1 LRGDGNRTLSLV
13 NDAGRPHLFGLLAGL
28 FLATGLV
35 LSAMVLTRAW
45 LRVSESQVISVTGA
59 AAKEVVADLIV
70 WRGSFAVDGTNLIQ
84 AQERWAADL
93 AKVETFFKSRNASN
107 YVLKPLRIIE
117 LKSAPTPENRET
129 RTVGF
134 RMTQELE
141 ITSTN
146 IAEIQRMAPE
156 TIALVQQGVFFSAAA
171 PEFVYTQAAEV
182 KIQMLA
188 EATKDAQERGNQI
201 ASQGGR
207 RLGKLRSARM
217 GVFQITRPH
226 STETSWEGVNDTSSY
241 EKTVRS
247 VVSATFSLE

>member
-1 LRGDGNRTLSLV
+1 M

-28 FLATGLV
+28 FLAGGLV

-59 AAKEVVADLIV
+59 AAKDVVADLIV
-70 WRGSFAVDGTNLIQ
+70 WRGNFAVDGTNLVQ

-93 AKVETFFKSRNASN
+93 ARVEAFFKSRNVTN
-107 YVLKPLRIIE
+107 YVLKPLGIIE
-117 LKSAPTPENRET
+117 LKSGPTPENRAENRES
-129 RTVGF
+129 RTIGF

-146 IAEIQRMAPE
+146 IAGIQRVAPE
-156 TIALVQQGVFFSAAA
+156 TIALVQQGVFFTAAA
-171 PEFVYTQAAEV
+171 PEFIYTQAAEV

-188 EATKDAQERGNQI
+188 EATKDAQERGDQI

-207 RLGKLRSARM
+207 KLGKLRSARM

-247 VVSATFSLE
+247 VVTATFSLE